1 MTTQTIEPTIQF
13 TAPAPGR
20 FSDQA
25 PTFEALSTLT
35 AEFAELPRPYIV
47 VYSSGPNAFQ
57 LQLSHP
63 SHFEQWR
70 TALRL
75 PTASVELK
83 TGGES
88 VWLTTD
94 LVFRGVPV
102 HLTGHGV
109 PLAPEQ
115 VEASQA
121 VPA

>member
-1 MTTQTIEPTIQF
+1 MTIETTEPITQF
-13 TAPAPGR
+13 TAPDPGR

-25 PTFEALSTLT
+25 PAFQALSTLT

-70 TALRL
+70 TALQL
-75 PTASVELK
+75 PTSSVELK
-83 TGGES
+83 AGGKS
-88 VWLTTD
+88 MWLAADT
-94 LVFRGVPV
+94 VFRGVPV

-109 PLAPEQ
+109 PLTGAQ
-115 VEASQA
+115 IEAVQA
-121 VPA
+121 VAA